1 MLNLQDE
8 LIRVNPTLKTLDNQ
22 KKQIELAINNILSA
36 IERGVVTSST
46 TKRLKDLESKQEE
59 IDKELLLER
68 SKTQVKTPENAI
80 REFFVSGLKLEP
92 IMLVNY
98 FIKEIILY
106 DNEVK
111 IYFNN
116 PLKICPDNSQGFSFY
131 CKKLSRPDY
140 AKNGFT
146 MGKKGIQI
154 TMTI

>member
-68 SKTQVKTPENAI
+68 SKTQVKTPKNAI

-92 IMLVNY
+92 IMLINY

-106 DNEVK
+106 NNEVK

-131 CKKLSRPDY
+131 CKKTGIEPD
-140 AKNGFT
+140 F
-146 MGKKGIQI
+146 
-154 TMTI
+154 